1 MQLCAWFKLRWE
13 ALAIHAEG
21 PGMDHR
27 GCVRT
32 LYMGSYT
39 HGINSGAISYGFK
52 LHIPQLIC
60 EVAEA
65 LMCWHVCT
73 TSVAT

>member
-1 MQLCAWFKLRWE
+1 
-13 ALAIHAEG
+13 
-21 PGMDHR
+21 MDHR